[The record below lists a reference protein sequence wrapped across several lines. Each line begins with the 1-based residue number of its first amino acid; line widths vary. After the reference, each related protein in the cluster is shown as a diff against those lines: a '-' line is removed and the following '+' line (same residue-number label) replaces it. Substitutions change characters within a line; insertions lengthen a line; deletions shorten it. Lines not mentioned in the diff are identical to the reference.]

1 MVVTSNCK
9 KMTSTGLPPLVVGII
24 TFNSEKVIERTIEAV
39 LAQDHQP
46 IRVFIADNAS
56 EDSTREVVAQHFP
69 EVEILPLAENR
80 GPNPARN
87 RIIERAGDDLV
98 LLLDDDCIP
107 TPGCL
112 RELARAAVG
121 QPSGAAYGARVV
133 LDQEPGRIQFDGA
146 LVHFVG
152 EAVQRNSNRLV
163 SEVDDAT
170 RVVGALGGGCQLIR
184 GTCWRAVGGF
194 DENLFFGREDGE
206 FSQRLAIAGYQSYVV
221 PRAVV
226 RHAVEP
232 RGMRVGFYQIRNR
245 WLVMLSLYR
254 LRTLLLI
261 APALIVHELVILLF
275 MIKQGSLG
283 IYGSANVAAVRC
295 LPSIIA
301 KRRRVAAFR
310 RVCDNAFLDV
320 GPIAVREDLMRPK
333 GWQQWLKNALDA
345 SYAGYWR
352 LVRPFV

>member
-1 MVVTSNCK
+1 
-9 KMTSTGLPPLVVGII
+9 MTVNSLPPIIVGIV
-24 TFNSEKVIERTIEAV
+24 TFNSERVIERTIEAV
-39 LAQDHQP
+39 LAQDHPP

-56 EDSTREVVAQHFP
+56 EDRTREIVAERFP
-69 EVEILPLAENR
+69 EVEILPVAENR

-87 RIIERAGDDLV
+87 RIVERAGDDLV

-112 RELARAAVG
+112 RQLAEAAVG
-121 QPSGAAYGARVV
+121 RPSGAAFGARVV
-133 LDQEPGRIQFDGA
+133 FDQEPERIQFDGA

-170 RVVGALGGGCQLIR
+170 RAVGALGGGCQLIR

-194 DENLFFGREDGE
+194 DKDLFFGREDGE
-206 FSQRLAIAGYQSYVV
+206 FSQRLAIAGYRSYIV

-232 RGMRVGFYQIRNR
+232 RGMRAGFYQIRNR

-261 APALIVHELVILLF
+261 APALVVHELIILLF
-275 MIKQGSLG
+275 MIKQGNLG
-283 IYGSANVAAVRC
+283 IYGSANLAAVRC
-295 LPSIIA
+295 LPNIIA

-310 RVCDNAFLDV
+310 RVRDSAFLAV
-320 GPIAVREDLMRPK
+320 GPIAVREDLMKPG

-345 SYAGYWR
+345 FYAGYWR